1 MLPGPEPSR
10 QREPLSRPVGC
21 ADVASRYLFLIGAEI
36 GPAQAHAAG
45 IPAPG
50 PPLLPSVATR
60 IALIARRRFS
70 ARSQIVPPANSNLRP
85 ISMRD
90 NQFTLPG
97 YLVIDHTSAVR
108 LRAGLS
114 TVICRPPRNSAC
126 RREPSPP
133 HDTPHAVLAVTD
145 RHPGCR
151 VPKNDRGPRCADL
164 VRQPLVFWPP
174 GVKPVNTLSMN
185 VHIHVT
191 FSTS

>member
-1 MLPGPEPSR
+1 MLPGREPSR
-10 QREPLSRPVGC
+10 QRAPLSRPAGC
-21 ADVASRYLFLIGAEI
+21 ADVALRYLFLIGAEI

-108 LRAGLS
+108 LRAGFRQS
-114 TVICRPPRNSAC
+114 SAVRHAIAHAAESHHHLTTLLMLFLLLQTGIQVAGC
-126 RREPSPP
+126 RR
-133 HDTPHAVLAVTD
+133 TT
-145 RHPGCR
+145 G
-151 VPKNDRGPRCADL
+151 
-164 VRQPLVFWPP
+164 VRDAQTWSANHWYS
-174 GVKPVNTLSMN
+174 GRRA
-185 VHIHVT
+185 
-191 FSTS
+191 